1 MFERLKIVFAD
12 AKAKAIANT
21 PVKLLKFQQDHRAIG
36 GVIYVLIGLM
46 IMLLVGI
53 IVVNALINSQTP
65 DSTWSIKANAT
76 WAAVQTNIWIAMG
89 LVTVAL
95 IIVGAMAILSYL
107 NMGQGGKGGGF

>member
-1 MFERLKIVFAD
+1 MH
-12 AKAKAIANT
+12 
-21 PVKLLKFQQDHRAIG
+21 VKNFIRNKGAVG

-65 DSTWSIKANAT
+65 DTTWSAKANTT
-76 WAAVQTNIWIAMG
+76 WASVQTNIWIAMG

-107 NMGQGGKGGGF
+107 NMGGGKQGF

>member
-1 MFERLKIVFAD
+1 MFERIKLVFAD
-12 AKAKAIANT
+12 AKARV
-21 PVKLLKFQQDHRAIG
+21 PVKLSNFAANHRAVG
-36 GVIYVLIGLM
+36 GVVYVLIGLM

-65 DSTWSIKANAT
+65 DSTWSTQANAT
-76 WAAVQTNIWIAMG
+76 WASVQTNIWIAMG

-107 NMGQGGKGGGF
+107 NMGSGGKEGF

>member
-1 MFERLKIVFAD
+1 MFNITTFKRLLSNRKG
-12 AKAKAIANT
+12 
-21 PVKLLKFQQDHRAIG
+21 IG

-46 IMLLVGI
+46 IMLLVAI

-65 DSTWSIKANAT
+65 DTTWSTQANSTWAS
-76 WAAVQTNIWIAMG
+76 VQTNIWVALS

-107 NMGQGGKGGGF
+107 NMGQGKGGF

>member
-1 MFERLKIVFAD
+1 MKCYFRFKQMELAQWKQ
-12 AKAKAIANT
+12 
-21 PVKLLKFQQDHRAIG
+21 KFITNRKGVG

-65 DSTWSIKANAT
+65 DSTWSAKANST
-76 WAAVQTNIWIAMG
+76 WTSVQTNIWIAMG

-107 NMGQGGKGGGF
+107 NMGSGNKGF

>member
-1 MFERLKIVFAD
+1 MELAQYKQKLVHNR
-12 AKAKAIANT
+12 KA
-21 PVKLLKFQQDHRAIG
+21 VG

-65 DSTWSIKANAT
+65 DTTWSTSANSTWTS
-76 WAAVQTNIWIAMG
+76 VQTNIWIAMG

-107 NMGQGGKGGGF
+107 NMGGGKGAF

>member
-1 MFERLKIVFAD
+1 MHIKNF
-12 AKAKAIANT
+12 
-21 PVKLLKFQQDHRAIG
+21 VKNKFGVG

-65 DSTWSIKANAT
+65 DSTWSAKANTT
-76 WAAVQTNIWIAMG
+76 WASVQTNIWIAMG

-107 NMGQGGKGGGF
+107 NMGSGKGGF